1 MTAFLIINLIFTVLS
16 VIVLLKTRF
25 EYRESASQYD
35 LRYIKWKDGGRY
47 RYSIFVWIGLIF
59 LALIP
64 ILPIFLLAGV
74 TGYIL
79 NNYYDSLTDL
89 ANFLKMNEDTFKDK
103 RIPTIVQGISRS
115 LKNNSLY
122 FGRKFEYAYI

>member
-1 MTAFLIINLIFTVLS
+1 MTAIVIINLIFTVLS

-74 TGYIL
+74 IGYIL
-79 NNYYDSLTDL
+79 NNYYDSETDYDEEKKL
-89 ANFLKMNEDTFKDK
+89 FIETRKALKW
-103 RIPTIVQGISRS
+103 
-115 LKNNSLY
+115 NSLY
-122 FGRKFEYAYI
+122 KILKFRV

>member
-16 VIVLLKTRF
+16 VIVLLKTRL
-25 EYRESASQYD
+25 EYRENVDQYD

-64 ILPIFLLAGV
+64 ILPIFLLAGLLV
-74 TGYIL
+74 YIL
-79 NNYYDSLTDL
+79 NDYSDPETDYDEEKKLFIETRK
-89 ANFLKMNEDTFKDK
+89 ALKW
-103 RIPTIVQGISRS
+103 
-115 LKNNSLY
+115 NSLY
-122 FGRKFEYAYI
+122 KFLKLRV

>member
-1 MTAFLIINLIFTVLS
+1 MTAIVIINLIFTVLS

-59 LALIP
+59 FALIP
-64 ILPIFLLAGV
+64 ILPIFLLG
-74 TGYIL
+74 GLIGHLL
-79 NNYYDSLTDL
+79 NNYYDSETDYDEEKKL
-89 ANFLKMNEDTFKDK
+89 FIETRKALKW
-103 RIPTIVQGISRS
+103 
-115 LKNNSLY
+115 NSLY
-122 FGRKFEYAYI
+122 KFLKLRV

>member
-16 VIVLLKTRF
+16 VIVLLKTRL
-25 EYRESASQYD
+25 EYREYESQYD

-64 ILPIFLLAGV
+64 ILPIFLLG
-74 TGYIL
+74 GLIGHLL
-79 NNYYDSLTDL
+79 NNYYDSETDYDEEKKL
-89 ANFLKMNEDTFKDK
+89 FIETRKALKW
-103 RIPTIVQGISRS
+103 
-115 LKNNSLY
+115 NSLY
-122 FGRKFEYAYI
+122 KFLKLRV

>member
-25 EYRESASQYD
+25 EYRESVSQYD

-59 LALIP
+59 FALIP
-64 ILPIFLLAGV
+64 ILPIFLLAGLI
-74 TGYIL
+74 GYLL
-79 NNYYDSLTDL
+79 NNYYDSETDYDEEKKL
-89 ANFLKMNEDTFKDK
+89 FVEIRK
-103 RIPTIVQGISRS
+103 S
-115 LKNNSLY
+115 LKWDTLY
-122 FGRKFEYAYI
+122 KILKFRV

>member
-1 MTAFLIINLIFTVLS
+1 MTAIVIINLIFTVLS

-59 LALIP
+59 FALIP
-64 ILPIFLLAGV
+64 IIPIFLLAV
-74 TGYIL
+74 LIGYL
-79 NNYYDSLTDL
+79 LTNYYDPEMDYDEEKKL
-89 ANFLKMNEDTFKDK
+89 FVEIRK
-103 RIPTIVQGISRS
+103 S
-115 LKNNSLY
+115 LKWDTLY
-122 FGRKFEYAYI
+122 KILKFRV

>member
-16 VIVLLKTRF
+16 VIVLLKTRL
-25 EYRESASQYD
+25 EYRENESQYD

-64 ILPIFLLAGV
+64 ILPIFLLAGLLV
-74 TGYIL
+74 YLL
-79 NNYYDSLTDL
+79 NDYYDPKTEYDEEKKLFVEIRK
-89 ANFLKMNEDTFKDK
+89 ALKWDTLYK
-103 RIPTIVQGISRS
+103 I
-115 LKNNSLY
+115 LK
-122 FGRKFEYAYI
+122 FRV